1 MTDELIPDNPHLKQ
15 IDTLF
20 RQMAYSRVTPT
31 ENDIKCADLL
41 ADTLRLWAGIP
52 IVPLEELE
60 TLRLMPHLRHRPGRS
75 ALRLRSVTPL
85 CVGTNPPILR
95 LALFHPCNDWQPHMK
110 PVC

>member
-52 IVPLEELE
+52 IIPLEELE
-60 TLRLMPHLRHRPGRS
+60 TIPEAPQAPQS
-75 ALRLRSVTPL
+75 PSTPWASRADIAKRDA
-85 CVGTNPPILR
+85 ILR
-95 LALFHPCNDWQPHMK
+95 RN
-110 PVC
+110 